1 MAEKR
6 KYEVRLTEEEKH
18 KVEAVIRDPKV
29 SRTIKCR
36 AQILKLSDAGR
47 SKRLSQR
54 QIAKQIGVSPSTV
67 SETVKRYA
75 NEATIDKVLT
85 FKHNPASD
93 DAKRKLD
100 GRGEAKLLRLAC
112 SKPPANMSR
121 WTVRALTEAGNR
133 LLEKPVSKTTV
144 HKLLR
149 NNKVK
154 PHRNQYY
161 CLPPEADED
170 PDILDRF
177 VRNMEA
183 VIDVYERPYDPEYPV
198 WSMDEKS
205 FQFLGEIREP
215 LPAAPGRP
223 RRVDAEYKR
232 NGTGV
237 MLVYVEPL
245 TGKTFVSTR
254 RHRCAADWAETVAY
268 LLLEICPEAKKVT
281 LVVDNLNIHSIN
293 SLYKRFSKK
302 KADALAARLEL
313 VFTPVHGSW
322 LNIAEMQISIISR
335 QCLTNRVPDLK
346 TLRTIMR
353 AWTAKRNRAAHV
365 VKWQFSKQKARIKLR
380 HLYPPDILA
389 ESA

>member
-75 NEATIDKVLT
+75 GEATIDKVLT

-170 PDILDRF
+170 PDILGRF

>member
-6 KYEVRLTEEEKH
+6 KYEVKLTAEEKR
-18 KVEAVIRDPKV
+18 KIEATIRDPKV

-36 AQILKLSDAGR
+36 AQILKLADTGR
-47 SKRLSQR
+47 NKQLSQR
-54 QIAKQIGVSPSTV
+54 QIARQVGVSPSTV

-75 NEATIDKVLT
+75 NEATIDDVLT

-100 GRGEAKLLRLAC
+100 GRDEAKLLRLAC
-112 SKPPANMSR
+112 TEPPANMSR
-121 WTVRALTEAGNR
+121 WTVRALTEAGNKV
-133 LLEKPVSKTTV
+133 LQNPVSKTTV
-144 HKLLR
+144 HKLLK
-149 NNKVK
+149 NKKVK

-161 CLPPEADED
+161 CLPPDADED
-170 PDILDRF
+170 PEILDRF
-177 VRNMEA
+177 VTSMEN

-198 WSMDEKS
+198 WCMDEKS
-205 FQFLGEIREP
+205 FQFLGEVRKPI
-215 LPAAPGRP
+215 PAAPGRP
-223 RRVDAEYKR
+223 RRVDAEYMR

-245 TGKTFVSTR
+245 TGKTYVSTR
-254 RHRCAADWAETVAY
+254 KHRCAADWAETVAY
-268 LLLEICPEAKKVT
+268 LLLEICPDAKKVT

-346 TLRTIMR
+346 TLRIIMR

-365 VKWQFSKQKARIKLR
+365 VKWQFSKQQARIKLR
-380 HLYPPDILA
+380 HLYPPDTLA